1 MHHSNNALK
10 TAVLL
15 GLLSAI
21 LIIGGRAI
29 AGDRGI
35 EYGLIIAVVMNFAS
49 YYFSDKIALATS
61 GAQPLTQETAPDIYA
76 RVAPLVGR
84 LAQRMNIPMPKLYI
98 TPEPSP
104 NAFATG
110 RNPNNA
116 SVAFT
121 QGILQLM
128 DDSELEGVV
137 AHELGHVLNRDILI
151 SSIAGTIAAAITVLS
166 RFALFF
172 GGGNSRDE
180 RDRGGGL
187 EGLVMLIVGPIAAM
201 MVQMAISRTREF
213 SADAASAKYIGSP
226 YPLIGALRKLDAWS
240 HRIPME
246 ATPTTQHLYIMKPL
260 AGGSMMR
267 LFSTHPSTEERIKRL
282 EAMR

>member
-10 TAVLL
+10 TAALL

-172 GGGNSRDE
+172 GGGNSRDPDY
-180 RDRGGGL
+180 RLGPNDRVRIIVFGQPTLTGEYTLDGNGVLAFPLIGNVNASGQTPSQLQQAIDVLNELGL
-187 EGLVMLIVGPIAAM
+187 EGVPVVGVAKGEARRAA
-201 MVQMAISRTREF
+201 Q
-213 SADAASAKYIGSP
+213 
-226 YPLIGALRKLDAWS
+226 ALRRARRPVEGRRRGT
-240 HRIPME
+240 H
-246 ATPTTQHLYIMKPL
+246 
-260 AGGSMMR
+260 AGQR
-267 LFSTHPSTEERIKRL
+267 DQ
-282 EAMR
+282 